1 MDKRIV
7 SSYLQ
12 NKAGLDDDYYLY
24 EDGSIKRKYDRS
36 SAPGNFNLEEIIKIG
51 DLRSEIKLK
60 LFENADVSEKELVK
74 VLLGI

>member
-12 NKAGLDDDYYLY
+12 CKAGLDDDYYLF

-36 SAPGNFNLEEIIKIG
+36 AAPGNFNLEQIVKSE
-51 DLRSEIKLK
+51 DLKSDIKLK
-60 LFENADVSEKELVK
+60 LFENASESEKELVK
-74 VLLGI
+74 ELLGI